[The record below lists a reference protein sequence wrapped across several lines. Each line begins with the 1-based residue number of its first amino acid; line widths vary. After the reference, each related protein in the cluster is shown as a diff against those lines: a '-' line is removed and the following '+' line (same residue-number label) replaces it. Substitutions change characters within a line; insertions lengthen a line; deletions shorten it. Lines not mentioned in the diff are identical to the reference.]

1 MRLIATLLLLV
12 GFSTALPSALSAIAP
27 GVTKEAAAN
36 DNRDVEFVR
45 VWPQWRATDTFL
57 RISEFLSGKENTG
70 RQTILRS
77 QPDNRDGLYFLVR
90 ARSGDAAYGEAK
102 FVLEIITP
110 DSAQPK
116 IYEFP
121 TTIAKRSH
129 AFNLGLTGSDWKG
142 EDTHPVAWRLS
153 LLNAAGDELATK
165 QSFLWALPES
175 E

>member
-12 GFSTALPSALSAIAP
+12 GFSTALPSTALAK
-27 GVTKEAAAN
+27 GGNE
-36 DNRDVEFVR
+36 VEFVR
-45 VWPQWRATDTFL
+45 VWPEWRAADTFL

-77 QPDNRDGLYFLVR
+77 QPDNRDGFYFLIR
-90 ARSGDAAYGEAK
+90 ARSADAAYGEAK
-102 FVLEIITP
+102 FVLEVITP
-110 DSAQPK
+110 DSARPK

-121 TTIAKRSH
+121 TAITKRSH
-129 AFNLGLTGSDWKG
+129 AFNLGLTGSDWKS
-142 EDTHPVAWRLS
+142 EEIHPVAWRLR
-153 LLNAAGDELATK
+153 LLSAAGDELATK